1 MMKKILFFLLLC
13 SFVGQGQNSICI
25 GKRIEIASDDD
36 ITRSV
41 LVYLPPSYHDFSLKP
56 TKYPVVYLLDAEA
69 NFNYFATL
77 MDKLSQGIPNVP
89 EMIIVGIQTSKRETD
104 FTTNNDAFWKLITT
118 SVIPSIKN
126 EYRCN
131 NFSIVVGHSLGG
143 LAVAYALN
151 NYTNYFNVYMAH
163 DPSLW
168 WEDNSGL
175 KLFED
180 NKQKN
185 FKGRHLYLS
194 YSGEK
199 VRHNGRSRHHEA
211 IEGLQSLLKEGGCK
225 DLQTYFKEYPNE
237 NHGTVQIMA
246 NIDFFRMLFA
256 EMFIDRNEIEANPM
270 VIKERYKAL
279 SEKLGYEFKPTEK
292 YLKNTAK
299 WLEKNGKEAE
309 AKAVLSI
316 NK

>member
-1 MMKKILFFLLLC
+1 MMKKILYFLLLTT
-13 SFVGQGQNSICI
+13 FAMQGQNSICI

-36 ITRSV
+36 ITRSA
-41 LVYLPPSYHDFSLKP
+41 LVYLPPSYYDSSLRP
-56 TKYPVVYLLDAEA
+56 IKYPVVYLLDAEA

-77 MDKLSQGIPNVP
+77 MEKLSQGIPNVP
-89 EMIIVGIQTSKRETD
+89 EMIIVGIETSKRETD
-104 FTTNNDAFWKLITT
+104 FATNSDAFWKIITT
-118 SVIPSIKN
+118 SVMPSIKN
-126 EYRCN
+126 AYRCN
-131 NFSIVVGHSLGG
+131 NFNIVVGHSLGG
-143 LAVAYALN
+143 LAVTYALN
-151 NYTNYFNVYMAH
+151 NYTDYFNIYMAH

-168 WEDNSGL
+168 WGDNNGL
-175 KLFED
+175 RLFEENREKD
-180 NKQKN
+180 
-185 FKGRHLYLS
+185 FKGRRLYIS

-199 VRHNGRSRHHEA
+199 VRNNGRSRHHQTIEA
-211 IEGLQSLLKEGGCK
+211 LQSLLSKGGCK
-225 DLQTYFKEYPNE
+225 HLQAYFQEYPDE

-299 WLEKNGKEAE
+299 WLQKNGKEAE